1 MQGLGQQHPNEGIS
15 KYKSPKEGTRLESSR
30 NSKISVV
37 GTGRARQTVESE
49 FTEGSGARSCRAVG
63 HDKDLG
69 FYFK

>member
-37 GTGRARQTVESE
+37 GTEQVRGEYRRRSQTSSR
-49 FTEGSGARSCRAVG
+49 GSPQIGPCGA
-63 HDKDLG
+63 
-69 FYFK
+69 F